1 MPPRGQPL
9 GQSITSIEECI
20 KTILVDAAESAKD
33 AQHSKV
39 RTALCRFSLVNSSSV
54 LPTLDLSWTA

>member
-9 GQSITSIEECI
+9 GQSITSIEDCI

-33 AQHSKV
+33 APAQV
-39 RTALCRFSLVNSSSV
+39 RAALCRLSLVNSSSV
-54 LPTLDLSWTA
+54 LPTLDLAWIA